1 MSHVVNAKVLFLSFT
16 LQKESAPDVFT
27 KKQQGVV
34 NEEENEYWV
43 MTVAVPA
50 GNSIQWYPIM
60 ALLLLVN
67 LDNCILFFFKRHEN
81 KISKSYV

>member
-34 NEEENEYWV
+34 NEEENEY
-43 MTVAVPA
+43 
-50 GNSIQWYPIM
+50 
-60 ALLLLVN
+60 
-67 LDNCILFFFKRHEN
+67 
-81 KISKSYV
+81 